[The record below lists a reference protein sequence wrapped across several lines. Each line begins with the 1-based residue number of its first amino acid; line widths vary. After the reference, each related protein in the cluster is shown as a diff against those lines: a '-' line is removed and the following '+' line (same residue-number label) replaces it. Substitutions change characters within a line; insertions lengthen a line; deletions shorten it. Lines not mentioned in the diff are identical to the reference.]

1 MCYRGIVIIPNQ
13 AFETQGIS
21 DIGFV
26 SFFGVVIE
34 KNPNI
39 GRLRSMSLR
48 LFGCLYSV
56 LQGHGADGG
65 KESFKNDGTKCG
77 ITNVKIS

>member
-13 AFETQGIS
+13 AFETQGVS
-21 DIGFV
+21 HIGFAS
-26 SFFGVVIE
+26 SFGFVIE

-56 LQGHGADGG
+56 LRGHVQMEA
-65 KESFKNDGTKCG
+65 KSL
-77 ITNVKIS
+77 